1 MPGAKKLTWKDARN
15 IDAVEACGVGP
26 EVRYSPADQD
36 LRQEEQ
42 ADDDKVLQR
51 RTLARGRTMRQHR
64 GSSLRVALPSEE
76 VETAEREEHC
86 RDSTKQRQ
94 EAHRAPE
101 NCVRGWN
108 VPRKGVIRKIIRI
121 R

>member
-42 ADDDKVLQR
+42 ADDDRVLQR
-51 RTLARGRTMRQHR
+51 RTLARRRMMRQHR
-64 GSSLRVALPSEE
+64 GSSPGIALPSEE
-76 VETAEREEHC
+76 VETAERKEYC
-86 RDSTKQRQ
+86 RDSAKQHQ

-101 NCVRGWN
+101 NCIRSWDI
-108 VPRKGVIRKIIRI
+108 PRKGVVRKIIRV
-121 R
+121 

>member
-26 EVRYSPADQD
+26 EVRYSATDQD
-36 LRQEEQ
+36 LGQEEQ
-42 ADDDKVLQR
+42 ADDDKILQGGA
-51 RTLARGRTMRQHR
+51 LARGRTMRQYR

-101 NCVRGWN
+101 DRVRGRN
-108 VPRKGVIRKIIRI
+108 VPRKRVIRKIVS
-121 R
+121 